1 LEHVPK
7 ELTGFFD
14 KDLLQL
20 IDIEG
25 FFPDHMIALCFEI
38 EPDVEHGRAV
48 GQPADRD
55 EINGGS
61 GWASL
66 NKAVPRLTWFSV
78 CSSLVLRQQLF
89 GA

>member
-25 FFPDHMIALCFEI
+25 FLPDHMIALCFEI
-38 EPDVEHGRAV
+38 EPDVEHAGGV
-48 GQPADRD
+48 QTSADA
-55 EINGGS
+55 N
-61 GWASL
+61 ASPSMAHS
-66 NKAVPRLTWFSV
+66 K
-78 CSSLVLRQQLF
+78 
-89 GA
+89 